1 MKITS
6 DNSITRAGGSSSS
19 ASAIPASKTGAVLK
33 SISPPMLTTAT
44 PSRCATDV
52 VIGSAA
58 DNGHPSSAVLS
69 LVADLVPTLAALANS
84 QKYYFNGRHREARL
98 V

>member
-1 MKITS
+1 MKVTPES
-6 DNSITRAGGSSSS
+6 STTRAGGSSWS
-19 ASAIPASKTGAVLK
+19 ASAITSSKAGAVLK

-44 PSRCATDV
+44 PSRCATEV

-58 DNGHPSSAVLS
+58 DTAILHLESFARGGSG
-69 LVADLVPTLAALANS
+69 ADPRRLANW
-84 QKYYFNGRHREARL
+84 QKYYFNGCRREARL